1 MKYKANI
8 LSNAQKKEIGWQ
20 PEIQLYDI
28 VNVFKI
34 ILYLHKQGMII
45 GLSIHQRYVFYFK
58 GTNPIL
64 QDMLRN
70 GKSMVCLSSLA
81 TRSGRHG

>member
-20 PEIQLYDI
+20 PEFSFMALPMPSKYMLY
-28 VNVFKI
+28 F
-34 ILYLHKQGMII
+34 HKQGMII

-70 GKSMVCLSSLA
+70 GKSMVCLSSLV